1 MKGFLGFLEWSE
13 GSWKATSE
21 VNEYKQF
28 YGKDTYAINQVAFI
42 LEEKHESEKVSII
55 GGKHSMLE
63 CC

>member
-28 YGKDTYAINQVAFI
+28 YGKDTYAINQMAFI
-42 LEEKHESEKVSII
+42 LEEKHES
-55 GGKHSMLE
+55 
-63 CC
+63 